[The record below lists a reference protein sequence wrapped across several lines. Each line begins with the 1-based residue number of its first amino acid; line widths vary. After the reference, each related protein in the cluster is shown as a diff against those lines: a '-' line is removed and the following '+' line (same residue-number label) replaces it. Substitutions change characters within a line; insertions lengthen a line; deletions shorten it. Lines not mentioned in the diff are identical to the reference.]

1 VEVKRDGTIILQ
13 ALLSRSCKVHTLL
26 LEDTQLGDEG
36 VGCLKL
42 CLLAVMC
49 SGQLNVMLVQG
60 LFTSS
65 RVAGE

>member
-1 VEVKRDGTIILQ
+1 MVEVKRDAHSVLQ

-42 CLLAVMC
+42 CLLAAVMC
-49 SGQLNVMLVQG
+49 SG
-60 LFTSS
+60 
-65 RVAGE
+65 